1 VASISGLLQLQR
13 EMAGLLITSRSGLEG
28 RVGGRSDNLDF
39 AFREQDDRP
48 LIRGGGDEFLHSSAL
63 TDLSSVVLGRNV
75 VGCACSS
82 GPRDDDQGSDT
93 CLASRAMS
101 SCFSAGDPLA
111 GIMIES
117 HVIRMSLVTDKSKS
131 TGQLASMRS
140 LNATAAK
147 VGRWRDT
154 TSVFDASKD
163 EARTSSDRYR
173 WRRES

>member
-1 VASISGLLQLQR
+1 MASISGLLQLQR

-117 HVIRMSLVTDKSKS
+117 HVTRMSLVTDKSKS
-131 TGQLASMRS
+131 TGQLAAMRS
-140 LNATAAK
+140 LYATATK
-147 VGRWRDT
+147 VGRWRDM